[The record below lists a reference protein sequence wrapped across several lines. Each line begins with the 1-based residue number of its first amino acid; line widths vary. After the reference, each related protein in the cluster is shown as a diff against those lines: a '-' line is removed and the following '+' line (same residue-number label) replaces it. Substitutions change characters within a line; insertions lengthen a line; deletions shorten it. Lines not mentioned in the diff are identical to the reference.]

1 MSVPAVRS
9 ALSGV
14 VVDPG
19 TLAER
24 AAEVA
29 RQQAAPLTRDAYAG
43 VYRAFC
49 AFVGAGAG
57 ADALTPTTVRAYR
70 DQLEQHGR
78 SPATIAKHLSA
89 LRALAAALGAESI
102 GQVRGS
108 RVAPGEPRALTIE
121 QYERLL
127 RMPDQ
132 RTTLGK
138 RDLALL
144 HLLGTAGLRRAEACA
159 LLIDDVDERQR
170 ANDGRLRRA
179 IPHSTNWWVTV
190 RYGKRGRR
198 RAIPLEQHALD
209 AITAWVRAR
218 PTCAYD
224 QLLVSLPR
232 TGRGPRSLTVRDIT
246 RIVAHHAEAAG
257 LPDDRRSPHVLRH
270 TFCTHLAD
278 SGQPIEVIRELAGHA
293 DIRTTTIYT
302 DVDEQ
307 RLEDAIAAAE
317 RRRRGVGRLA

>member
-29 RQQAAPLTRDAYAG
+29 CQQAAPLTRDAYAG

-49 AFVGAGAG
+49 AFAGAGAG

-89 LRALAAALGAESI
+89 LRALATALGAESI

-170 ANDGRLRRA
+170 ANDGPSPGYPPLHQLVGHRPLRQARPPPRHPPRA
-179 IPHSTNWWVTV
+179 
-190 RYGKRGRR
+190 
-198 RAIPLEQHALD
+198 A
-209 AITAWVRAR
+209 RAR
-218 PTCAYD
+218 RDHRLGACSTHLHVRPAARLAPPD
-224 QLLVSLPR
+224 RPR
-232 TGRGPRSLTVRDIT
+232 PPLSHRAR
-246 RIVAHHAEAAG
+246 HH
-257 LPDDRRSPHVLRH
+257 PDRRSPRGGCWTARRSTLPTRPAPHVLHTSRRLRPTDRGDPRARRPRRH
-270 TFCTHLAD
+270 PHHHDL
-278 SGQPIEVIRELAGHA
+278 H
-293 DIRTTTIYT
+293 
-302 DVDEQ
+302 
-307 RLEDAIAAAE
+307 
-317 RRRRGVGRLA
+317 RRRRATPRGRNRGR